1 MDCLLS
7 SLVGQGEVEKKKKYK
22 EELDGGRKTWIGI
35 GGKIVL
41 HPYRIAWLLWP
52 AAVDALRWAAWAN

>member
-7 SLVGQGEVEKKKKYK
+7 SLLGQGEIEKKKYK
-22 EELDGGRKTWIGI
+22 EELDGGRKTGIGI

-41 HPYRIAWLLWP
+41 HPYRIA
-52 AAVDALRWAAWAN
+52 